1 MKYFVKNYLNRTGW
15 GSAAFLL
22 PTLSTISSFGYSK
35 WWAKQPAHPTFHP
48 LNQKQTQQHLVVH
61 TEPVKR
67 LNRGLS
73 MSKQT
78 ATAKFSLI
86 LLGISLSLFSGASQ
100 AGTVAQAPLFL
111 SSTVKPNIMLM
122 LDNSFSMTDQLKS
135 SAGPY
140 DPALPYDTACKLNPA
155 FPSET
160 VVTSAPKTGPTPVTS
175 PADVTTYKGL
185 PPTSSSCPNTTTQTW
200 NSSNGGTCTL
210 IATSPSSTTSPET
223 TRTSGASTIK
233 ERVTTTVTTVT
244 TTTKSRVVG
253 TSPAPLNNSA
263 NCTGAGGSWS
273 SNKCTIAKIV
283 VSVKKSSSTVTDTVT
298 TTPIVYNTNYAN
310 APKTVPDGFSG
321 KIVNKVA
328 GTACFSRTLAY
339 TTSGIAFPSDVVGN
353 DQRAN
358 YLNWFYTNELAKSVV
373 LGSRMDNAKTAAK
386 SWIAGL
392 KNDVRVG
399 FSTFNSDDGGYLW
412 EEVDDLTATKKTSI
426 TNRINATTANASTPL
441 AETMVDIGRYFATAP
456 TATDTKKVTLRA
468 GESDASSKPRDNI
481 AGTPITPGVLPSN
494 LANVTAA
501 TKAAIQYR
509 CQKSYAVVIT
519 DGLPSADRD
528 ISTNAFLRDYD
539 GDCTGKDKDG
549 RENIKDC
556 GKCKTTNGSDCNIAT
571 DSKWNLN
578 ADNTPNTSDD
588 FYDMKRLFNYPF
600 QCNNSTTAA
609 CVVGGSGSDNS
620 SDYFD
625 DVTKALFEMDL
636 RPDLRN
642 IDKEGSQ
649 GKNNLTTY
657 VVGFADDAINPNVP
671 GVNPLPENAAIKGG
685 GKFFFAANV
694 NDLTSSLTRTFQ
706 FISAQESASS
716 SVAANSTQ
724 FQTNAL
730 LFQALFNSAD
740 WSGNIKTF
748 NLESED
754 TNGNGKLDSKND
766 TPKLVDID
774 EDINGNGVLDTG
786 KINFDA
792 RWEAK
797 DRIPEPI
804 DRNIVTFNPVTAK
817 GINFQW
823 LNLNAAQKDVL
834 NNLKPLNT
842 SFVNEGEKVLAY
854 LRGDQSNEGTGDTEY
869 RERSIVLGDIINSDP
884 LFVGKQDLG
893 YSTLPEG
900 SLPTGQGYAAHVAL
914 KDANTEMLYVGAN
927 DGMLHAFQVD
937 ANLPLVEQGKEL
949 FAYVPNAAISPELV
963 TLATDRNYVHKY
975 FVDGAPQYGD
985 AYFDNN
991 WHTVLVGSMG
1001 GGSTTEVGGVNG
1013 TGGRA
1018 VFGLDIT
1025 NPNSFGINNVLWEFS
1040 NRDDADLGYTIPTP
1054 SVVRMADGSWAAIVA
1069 NGYNSAN
1076 GKAALFILD
1085 IKTGKPIGGKALV
1098 AGVSGGNGL
1107 STPTP
1112 VDVDGDKIVDY
1123 IYAGDLKGNMWKFDV
1138 TGTTPTKWG
1147 VANGGKPLY
1156 IACTVDANDATPC
1169 AAADLQ
1175 PITSKP
1181 SVVEAKAKDQKNG
1194 VMVLFGTGKYYED
1207 GDHQVSA
1214 TPQIQSFYAIWDI
1227 CDKKNAATCTSGAV
1241 SGRSQ
1246 LLQQKI
1252 LDDGPDFRFT
1262 SACQV
1267 AYGTVAP
1274 SPVISGC
1281 DSLTSRKGWYID
1293 LKSPSAG
1300 GQGERAVSPPVVREN
1315 SVLFT
1320 TIIPINI
1327 TCEPDGTGYVL
1338 DMDING
1344 ARFAAPSIDINGDG
1358 KVDKEDLQN
1367 GMTVTGIK
1375 SKDGIIKTPTIVG
1388 GGIGALENMYFNT
1401 TSSKIMNFKR
1411 CPPGGCSTPPPTC
1424 LTDPTLCPPPP
1435 VTGGSRRS
1443 WRQLF

>member
-1 MKYFVKNYLNRTGW
+1 MKYFVKNYLNRT
-15 GSAAFLL
+15 SRMNNAFFL
-22 PTLSTISSFGYSK
+22 PTSLTISYFGCC
-35 WWAKQPAHPTFHP
+35 KQPTKQPVHP
-48 LNQKQTQQHLVVH
+48 LNHEHNHHLAVH
-61 TEPVKR
+61 TEPVKG
-67 LNRGLS
+67 LNRGLP
-73 MSKQT
+73 MTKQT

-86 LLGISLSLFSGASQ
+86 LLGISLSLLSAASQ

-122 LDNSFSMTDQLKS
+122 LDNSISMQDNLKS

-140 DPALPYDTACKLNPA
+140 DPAIAYDTACKNNPPFA
-155 FPSET
+155 SET
-160 VVTSAPKTGPTPVTS
+160 VVVSAPKIGPTPVTS
-175 PADVTTYKGL
+175 PADVTSYKGL
-185 PPTSSSCPNTTTQTW
+185 PPTSSTCPNTTTQKW
-200 NSSNGGTCTL
+200 NSSNSTCTL
-210 IATSPSSTTSPET
+210 TDTSAASTTAPET
-223 TRTSGASTIK
+223 SRTSGTSTIK

-244 TTTKSRVVG
+244 TTTKSKVVG
-253 TSPAPLNNSA
+253 NSPAPLNNQA
-263 NCTGAGGSWS
+263 NCQGAGGSWAS
-273 SNKCTIAKIV
+273 SKCTIAKIV

-321 KIVNKVA
+321 KVVNKVS
-328 GTACFSRTLAY
+328 GTTCFSPTLNY
-339 TTSGIAFPSDVVGN
+339 TTSGISFPATVVN
-353 DQRAN
+353 KDQRAS
-358 YLNWFYTNELAKSVV
+358 YLNWFYTNELAKVAV
-373 LGSRMDNAKTAAK
+373 LGSRMDNAKIAAN
-386 SWIAGL
+386 SWVAGL
-392 KNDVRVG
+392 KNDVRLG

-412 EEVDDLTATKKTSI
+412 EEVDDLTAAKKKSI
-426 TNRINATTANASTPL
+426 TDRINATTPSASTPL

-456 TATDTKKVTLRA
+456 STTDTKKVTLHA
-468 GESDASSKPRDNI
+468 GETNPSSQPRDNI
-481 AGTPITPGVLPSN
+481 AGSPIIPGVLPSN

-509 CQKSYAVVIT
+509 CQNSFAVVIT
-519 DGLPSADRD
+519 DGLPSNDRD
-528 ISTNAFLRDYD
+528 IATNAFLRDYD

-549 RENIKDC
+549 HENIKDC
-556 GKCKTTNGSDCNIAT
+556 GRCKTADGSDCSITT
-571 DSKWNLN
+571 DSKWNLD
-578 ADNTPNTSDD
+578 ADKTANTTDD
-588 FYDMKRLFNYPF
+588 FYDMKRLYNYPS
-600 QCNNSTTAA
+600 QCNNKVTAN
-609 CVVGGSGSDNS
+609 CVNGGGPSS

-642 IDKEGSQ
+642 TVKEGTK
-649 GKNNLTTY
+649 GKNNVTTY
-657 VVGFADDAINPNVP
+657 VVGFADDAINPGVA

-706 FISAQESASS
+706 FISAQTSASS

-766 TPKLVDID
+766 VPKLVDID
-774 EDINGNGVLDTG
+774 EDVNGNKVLDTG
-786 KINFDA
+786 KINFSA

-797 DRIPEPI
+797 DHIPDPV
-804 DRNIVTFNPVTAK
+804 DRHIITFDPVTAK
-817 GINFQW
+817 GIDFQW
-823 LNLNAAQKDVL
+823 LNLNSAQKDVL

-854 LRGDQSNEGTGDTEY
+854 LRGVQSNEGTGDTEY
-869 RERSIVLGDIINSDP
+869 RERSVVLGDIINSDP

-914 KDANTEMLYVGAN
+914 KDANNEMLYVGAN

-937 ANLPLVEQGKEL
+937 ANLPNDEQGNEV

-963 TLATDRNYVHKY
+963 TLATDRNYTHKY

-1001 GGSTTEVGGVNG
+1001 AGSTTVVGDAKG

-1018 VFGLDIT
+1018 IFGLDIT
-1025 NPNSFGINNVLWEFS
+1025 NPSSFGINNVLWEFS

-1098 AGVSGGNGL
+1098 AGISGSNGL

-1138 TGTTPTKWG
+1138 TGDTPAKWG
-1147 VANGGKPLY
+1147 VANGGIPLY
-1156 IACTVDANDATPC
+1156 VACATKVIAPNTCAT
-1169 AAADLQ
+1169 ADLQ

-1207 GDHQVSA
+1207 GDHQVPAS
-1214 TPQIQSFYAIWDI
+1214 PQIQSFYAIWDI
-1227 CDKKNAATCTSGAV
+1227 CDKKNAATCTSGVV

-1246 LLQQKI
+1246 LLEQKI
-1252 LDDGPDFRFT
+1252 IDDGPDFRFT

-1274 SPVISGC
+1274 SPVDSGC
-1281 DSLTSRKGWYID
+1281 DATTSRKGWFID
-1293 LKSPSAG
+1293 LKSPTAGVG
-1300 GQGERAVSPPVVREN
+1300 GQGERAVSAPVVREN

-1320 TIIPINI
+1320 TLIPINI

-1358 KVDKEDLQN
+1358 IVDKDDLQN
-1367 GMTVTGIK
+1367 GMAVTGIK

-1388 GGIGALENMYFNT
+1388 GGDGALENMYFNT
-1401 TSSKIMNFKR
+1401 TSSNILNYKR
-1411 CPPGGCSTPPPTC
+1411 CPPGGCKKPPETC
-1424 LTDPTLCPPPP
+1424 LTNPALCPPPA
-1435 VTGGSRRS
+1435 TGGSRRS